1 MEWGT
6 YIIGGFVFASLFFVA
21 AAYALHWAHKSGQ
34 LNNLEEGSR
43 SIFDE
48 DEPEGEITDQ
58 FPEKKNKRPSEP
70 NRSSRQSESSQLS

>member
-6 YIIGGFVFASLFFVA
+6 YIIGGFIFASLFFLA

-34 LNNLEEGSR
+34 LTNLEEGSR

-58 FPEKKNKRPSEP
+58 FPEKKIKRPAEP
-70 NRSSRQSESSQLS
+70 TGSSGRSNSNQSS